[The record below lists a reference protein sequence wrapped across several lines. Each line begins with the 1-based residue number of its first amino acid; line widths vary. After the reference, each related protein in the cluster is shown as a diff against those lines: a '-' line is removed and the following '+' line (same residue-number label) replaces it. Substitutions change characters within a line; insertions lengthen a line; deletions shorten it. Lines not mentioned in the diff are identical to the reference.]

1 MKALVIIAVL
11 GAAVWGG
18 YLFLDDLMAQE
29 RFGSA
34 VEQAI
39 DDPRTT
45 TAEQIRTTILR
56 AAEREGMTVDP
67 EAIDVSVTASDVDPL
82 AGQMV
87 AGAGLA
93 VTSQRMTV
101 RVPYTRTVWGRLQH
115 RTVERARVFVASA
128 APGVN
133 TEEHALSR
141 LPNNP

>member
-1 MKALVIIAVL
+1 MKALLAIILL
-11 GAAVWGG
+11 GVAGWGG
-18 YLFLDDLMAQE
+18 WQYLDDLLAQE
-29 RFGSA
+29 RFGAA

-45 TAEQIRTTILR
+45 TPDQIRRTIQT